1 MRWKLSQKYSGRS
14 WLTEPAWKIPPQTTT
29 TLPSQPI
36 ALERLAACTASDLRG
51 LLEMQ
56 DMSGPASQLFPQSV
70 NGSDLLALT
79 EKELVEEVRVTPF
92 VAKKLLKARE
102 MLLAGVLSF

>member
-1 MRWKLSQKYSGRS
+1 
-14 WLTEPAWKIPPQTTT
+14 
-29 TLPSQPI
+29 
-36 ALERLAACTASDLRG
+36 
-51 LLEMQ
+51 MQ
-56 DMSGPASQLFPQSV
+56 DMSGSASQLFSQSV

-92 VAKKLLKARE
+92 VAKKLLKAWE